1 MNWGGL
7 ITFANILVG
16 AGDGLAMI
24 FLAKAGITY
33 IMAGGNPRKQ
43 AEAYDSGFNV
53 AKGILVLTSIAAI
66 ANVLVGNLKL
76 G

>member
-1 MNWGGL
+1 MNWANL
-7 ITFANILVG
+7 VTFANILVG
-16 AGDGLAMI
+16 AGNGLAMI

-33 IMAGGNPRKQ
+33 IMAGGNPHKQ
-43 AEAYDSGFNV
+43 AEAYDAGFNV
-53 AKGILVLTSIAAI
+53 AKGILVLTSVAAI

>member
-7 ITFANILVG
+7 INFANILVG

-33 IMAGGNPRKQ
+33 IMASGNPRKQ
-43 AEAYDSGFNV
+43 AEAYDGGINV
-53 AKGILVLTSIAAI
+53 AKGIAILTSIAAI